1 MGAMRSRSDGRTGRS
16 RETRVVGA
24 DLSGPLPPD
33 EGWPALRG
41 LRVCLVCQPT
51 TGGAAMCTRQLAE
64 AGVRAGANVVVAC
77 PGGGYLSDWAREVG
91 ATWKALPLTRGPN
104 PRDLPSLAR
113 VASIAA
119 ACDVMHL
126 HSSTAGAVGR
136 LALLAIP
143 RKSRPACV
151 FTPHAWSWWV
161 GGPGA
166 VGYRL
171 LERQI
176 APIADAIVAVSD
188 DAAQI
193 GRRVLGRRSGRIRV
207 IPNGVDVVHFS
218 PDGPAVERDP
228 HRPLIVCVGRLT
240 AVKGFDLAVRAIA
253 ELGRPVRLRLVGEGP
268 QEAELR
274 QLAARL
280 GVAADVEFAGYRSD
294 PVEQY
299 RAADVVLV
307 PSRRDAFS
315 LVLLEAMATGNP
327 IIATRV
333 CGASALEGA
342 GVLVDTEDASAI
354 ASTLRE
360 LLDAPGRRVA
370 LAAAARRRALAEYD
384 LRRSLGATLELWMQL
399 GRVAGASRRR
409 S

>member
-1 MGAMRSRSDGRTGRS
+1 
-16 RETRVVGA
+16 
-24 DLSGPLPPD
+24 
-33 EGWPALRG
+33 
-41 LRVCLVCQPT
+41 
-51 TGGAAMCTRQLAE
+51 MCTRQLAD

-77 PGGGYLSDWAREVG
+77 PAGGYLSDWAREAG
-91 ATWKALPLTRGPN
+91 ATWEALRLTRGAD

-113 VASIAA
+113 VASMAT

-143 RKSRPACV
+143 RMRRPACV

-161 GGPGA
+161 GGPA
-166 VGYRL
+166 AFGYQM

-176 APIADAIVAVSD
+176 APIADAIIAVSD

-193 GRRVLGRRSGRIRV
+193 GRRILGRRSGRIRV
-207 IPNGVDVVHFS
+207 IPNGVDVAHFS
-218 PDGPAVERDP
+218 PDGPAVDRDP
-228 HRPLIVCVGRLT
+228 QRPLVVCVGRLT
-240 AVKGFDLAVRAIA
+240 EVKGFDLAVRAIA
-253 ELGRPVRLRLVGEGP
+253 ELGRPVRLRIVGEGP
-268 QEAELR
+268 QETELR
-274 QLAARL
+274 RLAGRL

-294 PVEQY
+294 PVEEY

-315 LVLLEAMATGNP
+315 LVLLEAMATGKP

-342 GVLVDTEDASAI
+342 GVLVDTIDVSGI

-360 LLDAPGRRVA
+360 LLDAPGRREA
-370 LAAAARRRALAEYD
+370 LAAAARRRALADYD
-384 LRRSLGATLELWMQL
+384 LRSSLGATLELWMQL
-399 GRVAGASRRR
+399 GRTGASSRR